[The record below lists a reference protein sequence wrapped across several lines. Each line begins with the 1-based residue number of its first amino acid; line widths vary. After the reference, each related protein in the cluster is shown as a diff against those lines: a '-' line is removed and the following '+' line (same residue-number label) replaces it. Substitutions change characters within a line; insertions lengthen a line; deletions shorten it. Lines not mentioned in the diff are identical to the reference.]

1 MNTHFHV
8 HALSSR
14 RYGHT
19 VSWAILLSVTIV
31 CATAA
36 LGRAAHNFR
45 AALTDKPDVAIYL
58 LLPKEGL
65 GNTTLLQQNKDD
77 TKRVYLGQT
86 AHGPE
91 LITLRRN
98 QRWIVDTIEPL
109 HEEPPSDTGVQA
121 TETPQLH

>member
-1 MNTHFHV
+1 MKTHFHI
-8 HALSSR
+8 HALSTR

-19 VSWAILLSVTIV
+19 VSWAILLSVAIV

-45 AALTDKPDVAIYL
+45 AALTDKPDVAVYL

-65 GNTTLLQQNKDD
+65 GNTTLLKQNQDD
-77 TKRVYLGQT
+77 SKRIYLGQT
-86 AHGPE
+86 SHGPE

-98 QRWIVDTIEPL
+98 HTWIVDAIEPL
-109 HEEPPSDTGVQA
+109 HEGAQTGSGMQA
-121 TETPQLH
+121 TGTPPLH